1 MRQRHVD
8 LHEFE
13 VSMIYRVPEQL
24 ELFATQRN
32 PVTKKQKSET
42 QTRQI

>member
-13 VSMIYRVPEQL
+13 ASMVHGVPEQL

-32 PVTKKQKSET
+32 PVAKKQKSET